1 MRKKFNWRAFN
12 SLYIVYSFIILSLS
26 GFVLFIAPP
35 GRIAIWTN
43 LTILGFTKH
52 EWQAIHIIFTFL
64 FIIAIVFHI
73 YFNWKPILFYFRKK
87 LDQKTKIKSDV

>member
-35 GRIAIWTN
+35 GRIANWTN

-64 FIIAIVFHI
+64 FFIIRTQPF
-73 YFNWKPILFYFRKK
+73 
-87 LDQKTKIKSDV
+87 

>member
-35 GRIAIWTN
+35 GRIANWTN
-43 LTILGFTKH
+43 LTIMGFTKH

-64 FIIAIVFHI
+64 FFI
-73 YFNWKPILFYFRKK
+73 KDSLLFLFCFGYK
-87 LDQKTKIKSDV
+87 LCRGLKRVLKEN